1 MTKFKKG
8 DKVKI
13 IDNHTFRERYAD
25 QSYIGKIGIV
35 SLDDSSNLPYRI
47 ESVDGDFINWFTESD
62 LELVPDPMAE
72 PKTLDNLEVG
82 DVITNGPLDRVI
94 IKIETL
100 YTIQPIDKI
109 DTFSHTLEQLKEY
122 GYKLIDPTKP
132 TVKINDKE
140 YILNEKLAK
149 AIEEAEEL

>member
-1 MTKFKKG
+1 MNKFKKG
-8 DKVKI
+8 DIVKI
-13 IDNHTFRERYAD
+13 ISNHNYNGANHED
-25 QSYIGKIGIV
+25 QSDVGKIGKITQVFKTAIPTYAI
-35 SLDDSSNLPYRI
+35 DCTIYA
-47 ESVDGDFINWFTESD
+47 FWESD
-62 LELVPDPMAE
+62 LELAPEPTAE

-100 YTIQPIDKI
+100 YTIQPINKI